1 MLCIFSGA
9 GKTTLLHTLLSRNL
23 KNLEVKGDVLVN
35 GYKLGKDIKYV
46 SGFIH
51 QVMFFYLYF
60 LFLHCKL

>member
-51 QVMFFYLYF
+51 QVMILYLYF